1 MMRTTLRTMALA
13 IASVTILAGCGGS
26 SSSSGTSSSTTTVT
40 ASKVAFCQDNATL
53 DKATAS
59 ATTGDELVKDLTANQ
74 STITH
79 FGQVAPAA
87 VTDQA
92 QVLVTGAATAIKSK
106 NGDAFATAKY
116 VNVSKTIN
124 SYCGQ
129 KADGSPA

>member
-1 MMRTTLRTMALA
+1 MALA

-26 SSSSGTSSSTTTVT
+26 SNSSSSTSSSSATTVT

-59 ATTGDELVKDLTANQ
+59 ATTGDELVTDLTANQ

-87 VTDQA
+87 VSDRA

-116 VNVSKTIN
+116 VNVSKAIN

-129 KADGSPA
+129 KANGSPA

>member
-1 MMRTTLRTMALA
+1 MMRTTLRTMAVS
-13 IASVTILAGCGGS
+13 IAAVTILAGCGGS
-26 SSSSGTSSSTTTVT
+26 SSSSSTSSSATTVT
-40 ASKVAFCQDNATL
+40 ASKVSFCQDNATL

-59 ATTGDELVKDLTANQ
+59 ATTGTELVTALAANQ
-74 STITH
+74 STIIH

-87 VTDQA
+87 VSDQA

-116 VNVSKTIN
+116 VNVSKAIN

-129 KADGSPA
+129 KADGTPA

>member
-1 MMRTTLRTMALA
+1 MRRTLRTMALS
-13 IASVTILAGCGGS
+13 IAAVTILAGCGGS
-26 SSSSGTSSSTTTVT
+26 TGSSTSSSATPAT
-40 ASKVAFCQDNATL
+40 ASKASFCQDNATL

-59 ATTGDELVKDLTANQ
+59 ATTGAELVTALAANQ
-74 STITH
+74 STIIH

-87 VTDQA
+87 FTDRA

-116 VNVSKTIN
+116 VNVSKAIN

-129 KADGSPA
+129 KADGTPA

>member
-1 MMRTTLRTMALA
+1 
-13 IASVTILAGCGGS
+13 
-26 SSSSGTSSSTTTVT
+26 VT

-59 ATTGDELVKDLTANQ
+59 ATTGAELVTALAANQ
-74 STITH
+74 STIAH

-87 VTDQA
+87 VTDRA

-116 VNVSKTIN
+116 VNISKAIN

>member
-1 MMRTTLRTMALA
+1 MMRTTLRTMALS
-13 IASVTILAGCGGS
+13 IAAVTILAACGGS
-26 SSSSGTSSSTTTVT
+26 STTSSSSATTVT

-59 ATTGDELVKDLTANQ
+59 ATTGAELVTALAANQ
-74 STITH
+74 STIAH

-87 VTDQA
+87 VTDRA

-116 VNVSKTIN
+116 VNISKAIN

>member
-1 MMRTTLRTMALA
+1 MALA

-26 SSSSGTSSSTTTVT
+26 SNSSSSTSSSSATTVT

-59 ATTGDELVKDLTANQ
+59 ATTGDELVTDLTANQ

-87 VTDQA
+87 VSDQA

-116 VNVSKTIN
+116 VNVSKAIN